1 MSSRHLHG
9 TISEKQR
16 QRQSPK
22 GCQCYV
28 AVFRGLGSQNN
39 GDVMHESIL
48 STSGFDPSLMQ
59 SPFAGDQTRA
69 QESMPPPFRRMRL
82 SRRKPIGPEVKL

>member
-1 MSSRHLHG
+1 
-9 TISEKQR
+9 
-16 QRQSPK
+16 
-22 GCQCYV
+22 
-28 AVFRGLGSQNN
+28 
-39 GDVMHESIL
+39 MHESIL